1 MREKI
6 FQKRSDNPN
15 LDYLLSLFGN
25 EIIAAFINGHLIL
38 EALLIQFIKLKS
50 GESEKWEKLNFPNKV
65 VKCIELNFFD
75 QKIGD
80 FLLLINDI
88 RNNYAHNLGYDI
100 TFDELFILAQKA
112 GEAGI
117 DFSDETIYLNKK
129 LSKEW
134 YGEEGIIQEVF
145 QNTAIDLSFIIESH
159 GGEFKFS

>member
-15 LDYLLSLFGN
+15 LNYLLSLFEN
-25 EIIAAFINGHLIL
+25 EIIAAFINGHLIF

-50 GESEKWEKLNFPNKV
+50 GENKNWEKLNFPDKV
-65 VKCIELNFFD
+65 AKCIELGFFD
-75 QKIGD
+75 GKIGN
-80 FLLLINDI
+80 FLLLVNDI
-88 RNNYAHNLGYDI
+88 RNNYAHNLGYRI

-134 YGEEGIIQEVF
+134 YGEKGIIQEVF
-145 QNTAIDLSFIIESH
+145 QNTAIDLSFIIENN
-159 GGEFKFS
+159 GGEFKFG